1 MARTTIYSP
10 QFKAEVVL
18 QLLQG
23 KNITAAS
30 SEYNIHPNI
39 LRRWLRE
46 FQDRAYMVF
55 DYAAKH
61 KAEKNDDTPP
71 AYKEKYPSR
80 IRSLREEY
88 GSSQEQ
94 TAKLLGIS
102 QTMYARYESGYSKM
116 PIKYVVILAKHY
128 NVSTDYILGVSE
140 KKL

>member
-10 QFKAEVVL
+10 QFKAEIVL
-18 QLLQG
+18 QLLQN
-23 KNITAAS
+23 KNISAIS

-55 DYAAKH
+55 DYAAKN
-61 KAEKNDDTPP
+61 KAEKTDDTPP

-128 NVSTDYILGVSE
+128 NVSTDYILGVSD
-140 KKL
+140 KKF

>member
-10 QFKAEVVL
+10 QFKAGVVL

-23 KNITAAS
+23 KTITAAS
-30 SEYNIHPNI
+30 SEYNIHPNV
-39 LRRWLRE
+39 LRRWLKE

-61 KAEKNDDTPP
+61 RAEKIDEQPP
-71 AYKEKYPSR
+71 AYKEKYTSR
-80 IRSLREEY
+80 IKSLREEY

-94 TAKLLGIS
+94 TAKLLGTS

-116 PIKYVVILAKHY
+116 PIKYIVILAKHY
-128 NVSTDYILGVSE
+128 DVSTDYILGVSD
-140 KKL
+140 KRL

>member
-10 QFKAEVVL
+10 QFKAEIVL

-23 KNITAAS
+23 KTITAAS
-30 SEYNIHPNI
+30 SEYNIHTNV
-39 LRRWLRE
+39 LRRWLKE

-61 KAEKNDDTPP
+61 RAEKSEEQPP
-71 AYKEKYPSR
+71 AYKEKYTSR
-80 IRSLREEY
+80 IKSLREEY

-94 TAKLLGIS
+94 TAKLLGTS

-116 PIKYVVILAKHY
+116 PIKYIVILAKHY
-128 NVSTDYILGVSE
+128 DVSTDYILGVSD
-140 KKL
+140 KRF